1 MKFLSIISKIL
12 KFSSFNR
19 GPLHRNDRV
28 GALHRAWGHVFTNHL
43 VGDYFEFGVYQG
55 TSFVSSIEQCRVFRA
70 WLESQLNS
78 KEVWRREVAKN
89 YFNNP
94 PPKFFGLDTF
104 EGMPLNDEGNMTF
117 DAGTF
122 VSDFDSVNSNVQ
134 KAAMGFDFK
143 LFKGLFM
150 DSKKSFLS
158 VATRKAVIINID
170 GDLYQSAVDALNI
183 VEERIQIGTV
193 ILFDDYNCYNANKN
207 AGERRAFSEFR
218 EKSLYEFEEWFS
230 YHYAGQAFLCV
241 GEKKGMTFE

>member
-1 MKFLSIISKIL
+1 MSKIL
-12 KFSSFNR
+12 KSASFNR

-43 VGDYFEFGVYQG
+43 VGDYFEFGVYKG
-55 TSFVSSIEQCRVFRA
+55 GSFISSIEQYRVFRA
-70 WLESQLNS
+70 WLESELNS
-78 KEVWRREVAKN
+78 KEIWRREVAEN
-89 YFNNP
+89 YSNTP

-104 EGMPLNDEGNMTF
+104 EGMPLNYEGNMTF
-117 DAGTF
+117 QAGTF
-122 VSDFDSVNSNVQ
+122 VSDFNSVNSKVE
-134 KAAMGFDFK
+134 KAAKGLDFK

-150 DSKKSFLS
+150 DCKYSFLS
-158 VATRKAVIINID
+158 VATQKAVIINID
-170 GDLYQSAVDALNI
+170 GDIYQSAVDALNI
-183 VEERIQIGTV
+183 VEARIQIGTV

-241 GEKKGMTFE
+241 GEKEGNYIE